1 MSVEAREV
9 IIRTTVSQE
18 GNSAQKPSGKDEKS
32 STEEIVKAC
41 VEKVMQIIRNRN
53 GR

>member
-1 MSVEAREV
+1 MPVEVREL

-18 GNSAQKPSGKDEKS
+18 GNSSQKAPGKDDKS
-32 STEEIVKAC
+32 STDEIVKMC